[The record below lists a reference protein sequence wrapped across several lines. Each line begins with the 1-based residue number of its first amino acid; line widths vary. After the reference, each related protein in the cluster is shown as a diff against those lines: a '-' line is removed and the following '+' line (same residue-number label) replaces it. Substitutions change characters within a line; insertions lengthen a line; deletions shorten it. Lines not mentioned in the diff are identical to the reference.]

1 MDEEE
6 LQQSMR
12 ALELYRA
19 QLESFEQQIEFLSMT
34 LQDHNRAK
42 ETMEGYKNLKESSE
56 TLIPVGGNSFLF
68 AKVGVPDKAMV
79 GIGGDIVIETDINDA
94 ISKMEERIKE
104 IEGTAKNLGERHKEI
119 EKKAADISVNVQK
132 AYNRT

>member
-1 MDEEE
+1 MNEEE

-79 GIGGDIVIETDINDA
+79 GIGGDIVIETGIDDA

-104 IEGTAKNLGERHKEI
+104 IEETAKSLGERHKEI

-132 AYNRT
+132 AYNRA